1 MSLEELIKAAHQ
13 LNETDLDQLLHQVVV
28 LRASRKAPVLP
39 AVEAQLIQQINQG
52 IPTDLQNQYRSL
64 QEKRDTVALT
74 EAEHQTL
81 TQLSEQVEQI
91 GAQRLEALANLAQL
105 RQTPLLDLMETLG
118 IQPVTYV

>member
-39 AVEAQLIQQINQG
+39 EVESQLIQQINQG
-52 IPTDLQNQYRSL
+52 IPSDLDSQYRSL
-64 QEKRDTVALT
+64 QQKRDTTTLT
-74 EAEHQTL
+74 ETEHQTL

>member
-39 AVEAQLIQQINQG
+39 EVESQLIQQINQG
-52 IPTDLQNQYRSL
+52 IPNDLNNQYRSL
-64 QEKRDTVALT
+64 QQKRDTTTLT